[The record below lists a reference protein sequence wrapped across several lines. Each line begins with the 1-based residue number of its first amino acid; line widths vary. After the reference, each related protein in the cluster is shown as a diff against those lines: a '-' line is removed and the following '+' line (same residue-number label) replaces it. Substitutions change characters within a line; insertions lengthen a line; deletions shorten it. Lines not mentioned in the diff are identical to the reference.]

1 MCLSVRHVYDNVGL
15 KANRHIY
22 ENPGELQ
29 DETPD
34 LILAVKPKV
43 PLEQEQQVSNAHT
56 ALFSLRHF
64 TADGRNSLL
73 NALIVMTSE
82 K

>member
-15 KANRHIY
+15 KANRHVY
-22 ENPGELQ
+22 ENPEDLR

-43 PLEQEQQVSNAHT
+43 PLEQEEQVSNAHYT
-56 ALFSLRHF
+56 ALQL
-64 TADGRNSLL
+64 TGETDD
-73 NALIVMTSE
+73 
-82 K
+82 